1 MKVRFYALPPLVAAA
16 IFATAAPATA
26 QDPDLMVRYFM
37 DPGYEGEGMPYRDCS
52 LSDGFD
58 DSVSETPARRDS
70 VTLPSGLTAEEAEA
84 IRVQKHVELE
94 ALIVELDNL
103 LSTMPPDYPNRPDI
117 LFRKAEA
124 LKELADADYLVA
136 RASFSEC
143 IDNWYSCAS
152 DGECYEPM
160 PDYGDAIDSYRSI
173 ARNHPSYDRLD
184 EVIFRLGET
193 LMENDNASEG
203 IQFLT
208 RLVNTY
214 DDSQYIPDARLL
226 MAEHYFD
233 NDLLIAARQNYD
245 EVLNFPESS
254 VYNYAL
260 YKVAWVDINEF
271 LFEEALTRFQTVVSN
286 LDMAP
291 DPSLDFRRQALNDML
306 KCYVELDNGWTRA
319 REYYESYEG
328 EELMRRQLARLAN
341 AYDEQGKNEERIE
354 VLSFFW
360 DRYPNDEQIPQWAA
374 DLRDSYE
381 KIGNWDRLEDA
392 VRGFITYMRP
402 GTPWFIANGGNDRS
416 LTNAAGYSHD
426 WLLHIINRNYT
437 EAERLRRNQPE
448 VGRSLFQECAG
459 DFEDFFVWFPE
470 SMETYDQSFFYA
482 ELLYYK
488 LVHDSDETY
497 PGCTE
502 GHYVGM
508 AQCDDWLAQAGTA
521 YQRVVELDPRPDAE
535 HAHDSAI
542 GALQVYDDFMKRA
555 VPNIDD
561 PLPPPAEMEEWAQT
575 QLATFGPELD
585 CGGAQGVPGAPG
597 SRCENRAD
605 PELTPMTD
613 YVDIVSWFAQLYPE
627 DDLIPAA
634 SWRAAGLYLRHN
646 KIAEAAERF
655 ETIIEHHPTHRFA
668 QQAAFGAFVCY
679 NAVEDWVNIE
689 EVARM
694 LLEPCQEA
702 SDQEICEPGRL
713 ASAIAYAMNNQ
724 AEDLMDEGTILR
736 DGGDVRGSRALF
748 LQAAQK
754 RVALYREFPDSEWS
768 PNALYNAAAT
778 FESARDVDESI
789 TLYNEFITVFSEDEN
804 VPSAMFTL
812 GLIQD
817 SQARFGTAADWFERV
832 SETYPDF
839 EDRSAAVL
847 NAARL
852 REALSEYDES
862 LRLYE
867 QYMTLEPTAEII
879 NDLYFV
885 MAEMEEG
892 RGNADAA
899 YDRYQSFLDA
909 VTDDSIRR
917 LIAVHRQAKIREGQ
931 ARPADALTLYGTIYN
946 MYGPGEMAFN
956 EESQPQGWI
965 TEPGANYTGDDRLAV
980 LPYAAEARFMLS
992 EAGFMAARGTSI
1004 GGWET
1009 LADDIEGR
1017 FTAMTESQ
1025 KELFEVDAFGDASWA
1040 IAARSRIG
1048 ELFYDFYKELI
1059 QLDPPDFDECL
1070 EATRYNYDVCDQAME
1085 EFDDAVFNVSEQ
1097 LRNRAEVAWVEARS
1111 AAVDNNVFN
1120 EWVIYTITLM
1130 NDLDR
1135 AYAVGLTEGMTADNA
1150 GDSYLST
1157 SYILD
1162 LNDKLEDFADFVEVP
1177 EGGMMFD
1184 EFGNPIPVPTVA
1196 PGTEAPTGAP
1206 TPDALPAPAEAAP
1219 AEGEGAGDAP
1229 GDDAAGGDDTAEEAS
1244 EATEEDAGEA
1254 SEDAAEGGE
1263 GAE

>member
-1 MKVRFYALPPLVAAA
+1 MNLKLNVLPPFVAAA
-16 IFATAAPATA
+16 ILAAAAPASA
-26 QDPDLMVRYFM
+26 QNSDLMVRYFM

-52 LSDGFD
+52 LGDDFV

-70 VTLPSGLTAEEAEA
+70 VTLPSGLTADEAEA

-94 ALIVELDNL
+94 ALIGELDNL

-124 LKELADADYLVA
+124 EKELADADYLVA
-136 RASFSEC
+136 RAAFSEC

-152 DGECYEPM
+152 DAECYEPM
-160 PDYGDAIDSYRSI
+160 PDYTGAIDSYRGI
-173 ARNHPSYDRLD
+173 ARNHPSYARLD

-214 DDSQYIPDARLL
+214 GDSQYIPDARLL
-226 MAEHYFD
+226 MAEHYFE

-245 EVLNFPESS
+245 EVLTYPDSS

-260 YKVAWVDINEF
+260 YKVAWVDINEYM
-271 LFEEALTRFQTVVSN
+271 FEDALTRFQSVVSN
-286 LDMAP
+286 LDLSP

-306 KCYVELDNGWTRA
+306 KCYVELDNGWVRA
-319 REYYESYEG
+319 RDYYESYEG
-328 EELMRRQLARLAN
+328 EELMRRQLARLGN

-360 DRYPNDEQIPQWAA
+360 DRYPNDDQIPQWAA

-381 KIGNWDRLEDA
+381 KIGNWDRLEEG
-392 VRGFITYMRP
+392 VRGFIAYMRP
-402 GTPWFIANGGNDRS
+402 GTPWYVANSGNERS

-426 WLLHIINRNYT
+426 WLLQIINRNYT

-448 VGRSLFQECAG
+448 VGRGLFQECAG
-459 DFEDFFVWFPE
+459 DFENFFEWFPE
-470 SMETYDQSFFYA
+470 SADTYDQSFFYA

-497 PGCTE
+497 PGCSDA
-502 GHYVGM
+502 HYMGKP
-508 AQCDDWLAQAGTA
+508 QCDSWLAQAGTA
-521 YQRVVELDPRPDAE
+521 YQRVVELDPTPEAE
-535 HAHDSAI
+535 HAHDSAV

-555 VPNIDD
+555 VPNIDE
-561 PLPPPAEMEEWAQT
+561 PLPPPAEMEEWAT
-575 QLATFGPELD
+575 QQLELYGPELD
-585 CGGAQGVPGAPG
+585 CGGEMGVQGNPG
-597 SRCENRAD
+597 SLCATRTN

-694 LLEPCQEA
+694 LLEPCAEA
-702 SDQEICEPGRL
+702 ADQEICEPGRL

-724 AEDLMDEGTILR
+724 AEDLMDEGNGLR
-736 DGGDVRGSRALF
+736 DAGDVRGSRAVY
-748 LQAAQK
+748 LQAAEK

-778 FESARDVDESI
+778 FEAARDVDESI
-789 TLYNEFITVFSEDEN
+789 SLYNEYITVFGEHEN
-804 VPSAMFTL
+804 VPDAMFTL

-817 SQARFGTAADWFERV
+817 SQARFPVAADWFERV
-832 SETYPDF
+832 AETYPDF
-839 EDRSAAVL
+839 ADASSAVL

-852 REALSEYDES
+852 REALSQYDES
-862 LRLYE
+862 LALYE
-867 QYMTLEPTAEII
+867 QYMALEPDSEIN
-879 NDLYFV
+879 NDLYFI
-885 MAEMEEG
+885 MAEMEDG
-892 RGNADAA
+892 RGNADGA
-899 YDRYQSFLDA
+899 YDRYQNFLND

-931 ARPADALTLYGTIYN
+931 DRDSDAMTLYTQIYN

-956 EESQPQGWI
+956 EESQPQGWV
-965 TEPGANYTGDDRLAV
+965 TEPGANYPGDDRLAV

-992 EAGFMAARGTSI
+992 EEAFMAARGSNI
-1004 GGWET
+1004 GGWQE
-1009 LADDIEGR
+1009 LAEDIEGR
-1017 FTAMTESQ
+1017 FLAMTEAQ

-1085 EFDDAVFNVSEQ
+1085 DFDDAVFNVSEQ
-1097 LRNRAEVAWVEARS
+1097 LRNRAEVAWIEARS
-1111 AAVDNNVFN
+1111 AAVENNVFN
-1120 EWVIYTITLM
+1120 EWVLHTIELM

-1135 AYAVGLTEGMTADNA
+1135 AYAVGLTEGMNADNA
-1150 GDSYLST
+1150 GDAYLST
-1157 SYILD
+1157 GYILD
-1162 LNDKLEDFADFVEVP
+1162 LAQKLDDFADFVELP
-1177 EGGMMFD
+1177 AEGTMFD
-1184 EFGNPIPVPTVA
+1184 EFGNPIP
-1196 PGTEAPTGAP
+1196 GTAP
-1206 TPDALPAPAEAAP
+1206 TPGGAPGGQMLDGASDTLQDAGDTVEQGAPDGAL
-1219 AEGEGAGDAP
+1219 EGAQDAVQDTT
-1229 GDDAAGGDDTAEEAS
+1229 DDAV
-1244 EATEEDAGEA
+1244 
-1254 SEDAAEGGE
+1254 DAAEEVIE
-1263 GAE
+1263 GVE

>member
-1 MKVRFYALPPLVAAA
+1 MNFRLKALAPLTAAA
-16 IFATAAPATA
+16 ILAGGAPATA

-37 DPGYEGEGMPYRDCS
+37 DPGYEGDGMPYRDCS
-52 LSDGFD
+52 LTGSFD
-58 DSVSETPARRDS
+58 EAVSETPARRDA
-70 VTLPSGLTAEEAEA
+70 VTLPSGLTPEEAEA
-84 IRVQKHVELE
+84 IRVQKHTELE

-152 DGECYEPM
+152 DAECYEPM
-160 PDYGDAIDSYRSI
+160 PDYTEAIDSYRSI
-173 ARNHPSYDRLD
+173 ARNHPSYARLD

-214 DDSQYIPDARLL
+214 ADSQYIPDARLL

-245 EVLNFPESS
+245 EVLNFPQSS

-260 YKVAWVDINEF
+260 YKVAWVDINEY
-271 LFEEALTRFQTVVSN
+271 LFEEALGRFQNVVAN
-286 LDMAP
+286 LDMSP

-306 KCYVELDNGWTRA
+306 KCYVELDNGWVRA

-328 EELMRRQLARLAN
+328 EDLMRRQLARLAN
-341 AYDEQGKNEERIE
+341 LYDEMGKDEQRIE

-360 DRYPNDEQIPQWAA
+360 DRYPNDEQIPQWAGSM
-374 DLRDSYE
+374 RDSLE
-381 KIGNWDRLEDA
+381 KIGDWDRMEA
-392 VRGFITYMRP
+392 RTRSFITYMRP
-402 GTPWFIANGGNDRS
+402 GTPWYIANAGNERT

-426 WLLHIINRNYT
+426 WMLHIINRNYT

-448 VGRSLFQECAG
+448 VGRALFEECAE
-459 DFEDFFVWFPE
+459 DYRSFFEWFPD
-470 SMETYDQSFFYA
+470 SNDTYDQSFFFA

-497 PGCTE
+497 PGCSE
-502 GHYVGM
+502 GHYVGL
-508 AQCDDWLAQAGTA
+508 AACDTWLAEAGHA
-521 YQRVVELDPRPDAE
+521 YRNVVELDPRPEAE
-535 HAHDSAI
+535 HAHDSAV

-555 VPNIDD
+555 VPDIDD
-561 PLPPPAEMEEWAQT
+561 PLPPPAQMEEWAQT
-575 QLATFGPELD
+575 QLATYGPEL
-585 CGGAQGVPGAPG
+585 
-597 SRCENRAD
+597 ST
-605 PELTPMTD
+605 PEQD
-613 YVDIVSWFAQLYPE
+613 YVDIVAWFAELYPS

-689 EVARM
+689 GVARM

-724 AEDLMDEGTILR
+724 AEDLMEEGTVLR
-736 DGGDVRGSRALF
+736 DSGNVRGSRALF
-748 LQAAQK
+748 LQAAEK

-778 FESARDVDESI
+778 FESARDIDESI
-789 TLYNEFITVFSEDEN
+789 TLYNEFITVFSEHEN
-804 VPSAMFTL
+804 VPEAMFTL

-832 SETYPDF
+832 SNDHPEF
-839 EDRSAAVL
+839 EDRSAAIL

-852 REALSEYDES
+852 REALSEYDRS
-862 LRLYE
+862 LALYE
-867 QYMTLEPTAEII
+867 EYMTLEPTAEII

-885 MAEMEEG
+885 LAEMEEG
-892 RGNADAA
+892 RGNLDAA
-899 YDRYQSFLDA
+899 FDRYQNFLND

-917 LIAVHRQAKIREGQ
+917 LIAVHRQAKLREEQ
-931 ARPADALTLYGTIYN
+931 SRPADALTLYETIYN

-956 EESQPQGWI
+956 EENRPQGWV

-992 EAGFMAARGTSI
+992 EARFLSARNTSI

-1009 LADDIEGR
+1009 LSDDIEGR
-1017 FTAMTESQ
+1017 FAAMAESQ

-1048 ELFYDFYKELI
+1048 ELFYDFYRELI

-1070 EATRYNYDVCDQAME
+1070 EATRYDYDRCDEAME
-1085 EFDDAVFNVSEQ
+1085 AFDEAVFTFSED
-1097 LRNRAEVAWVEARS
+1097 LRNRAELAWIEARS
-1111 AAVDNNVFN
+1111 AAVENNVFN
-1120 EWVIYTITLM
+1120 SWVVYTIGLM

-1135 AYAVGLTEGMTADNA
+1135 AYAVGLTEGMEATNA

-1162 LNDKLEDFADFVEVP
+1162 LSDKLDDFADFVEVP
-1177 EGGMMFD
+1177 EAGMMFD
-1184 EFGNPIPVPTVA
+1184 EFGNPIPVSTLDS
-1196 PGTEAPTGAP
+1196 GAP
-1206 TPDALPAPAEAAP
+1206 APVDGPPAAGGPGDGSGAGDGSGPGGGTGPGDQTGSSAADGAAP
-1219 AEGEGAGDAP
+1219 AEGDGDST
-1229 GDDAAGGDDTAEEAS
+1229 GDEAAEETGAS
-1244 EATEEDAGEA
+1244 DDVAI
-1254 SEDAAEGGE
+1254 GGE